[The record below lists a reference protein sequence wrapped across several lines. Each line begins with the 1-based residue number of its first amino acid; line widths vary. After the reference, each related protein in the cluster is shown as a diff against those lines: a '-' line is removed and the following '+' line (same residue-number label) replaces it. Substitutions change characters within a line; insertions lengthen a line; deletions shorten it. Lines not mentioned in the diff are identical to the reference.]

1 MDEAGQ
7 DVAGE
12 HDEQNDSD
20 DNIDAYEALASNF
33 GESGS
38 EETSSDDSCDSN
50 EIQKSKK
57 IRITKAT
64 PPEPTE
70 ISAYEKDRNARV
82 AERQAQEMDL
92 FGFVV
97 MCNSVE
103 TVFVIEHSHN
113 LFKWKQPRI
122 HNNIH

>member
-1 MDEAGQ
+1 MDKAGQ

-38 EETSSDDSCDSN
+38 EETSSDDSCASN
-50 EIQKSKK
+50 EIQSKK
-57 IRITKAT
+57 IWITKAT

-97 MCNSVE
+97 IVSKLSLSLNTQIIFLS
-103 TVFVIEHSHN
+103 
-113 LFKWKQPRI
+113 KWKQPRI
-122 HNNIH
+122 HNNIY

>member
-1 MDEAGQ
+1 MHLSATRFTANWWWQGYCQDFRGWGKEDNDDRVPQVDEAGQ

-12 HDEQNDSD
+12 HDEQSDSD

-38 EETSSDDSCDSN
+38 EQTSSDDSCASN

-64 PPEPTE
+64 PPEPT
-70 ISAYEKDRNARV
+70 
-82 AERQAQEMDL
+82 
-92 FGFVV
+92 
-97 MCNSVE
+97 
-103 TVFVIEHSHN
+103 
-113 LFKWKQPRI
+113 
-122 HNNIH
+122 